1 MTMTRDR
8 KRVQKA
14 ADGSQ
19 RPLPSTEGT
28 HVKALTIGIMLAL
41 LVALVAC
48 GDDDATATPTSDI
61 GAPTAAAQATATPV
75 AASSPDATPGG
86 APAGDLTQ
94 VSIALDWYPW
104 GNHTGLYLAQANGYF
119 ADEGLDVDIYV
130 PGDPATGLQLVA
142 SGRDTFTISYQTD
155 VLLARS
161 EGLDVQSVAALVQ
174 HPLNSI
180 MTLQSSGIERPSQLA
195 GRTIGIAGVA
205 SDEPLLRSMLE
216 ADGVSLDDVT
226 LVTVGFDLMPAL
238 LGGRVDAVIGAYWVH
253 ESILA
258 ELQDQPVNIMR
269 IEEWGVPDH
278 YELLLVT
285 SDAFASENPEIVEG
299 FIRAM
304 TRGYADA
311 DANREAAID
320 ELVRAN
326 PETERELELRGIELL
341 APLWTDDGAVP
352 FGTQTEERWQSYAD
366 WLREND
372 ILTQDIEVDA
382 AYTNEF
388 VERAAR

>member
-1 MTMTRDR
+1 MRAKGLGIGPEPPIVGCWPLR
-8 KRVQKA
+8 KGFTLK
-14 ADGSQ
+14 G
-19 RPLPSTEGT
+19 
-28 HVKALTIGIMLAL
+28 VKIVVLLAL
-41 LVALVAC
+41 LVLLVALAGC
-48 GDDDATATPTSDI
+48 GNDAATPTQT
-61 GAPTAAAQATATPV
+61 PAAAATAGGTP
-75 AASSPDATPGG
+75 S
-86 APAGDLTQ
+86 GDLTP
-94 VSIALDWYPW
+94 VTIALDWYPW

-119 ADEGLDVDIYV
+119 AEEGLDVTIYV

-155 VLLARS
+155 VLLARA
-161 EGLDVQSVAALVQ
+161 EGLEVQSVAALVQ

-180 MTLQSSGIERPSQLA
+180 MTLRSSGIERPSQLA
-195 GRTIGIAGVA
+195 GHTIGIAGVA

-216 ADGVSLDDVT
+216 ADGISLADVE

-258 ELQDQPVNIMR
+258 ELQGEPVNIMR
-269 IEEWGVPDH
+269 IEDWGVPDH

-285 SDAFASENPEIVEG
+285 SDTFASAHGEVVEG

-341 APLWTDDGAVP
+341 APLWTDNGSVP
-352 FGTQTEERWQSYAD
+352 FGTQTAERWQSYAA
-366 WLREND
+366 WLRDND
-372 ILTQDIEVDA
+372 ILTQDVDVDA
-382 AYTNEF
+382 AFTNEY
-388 VERAAR
+388 VERAAS